1 MKSRLLLMTLL
12 SAIVAAPG
20 SGIVSAK
27 QTKVIVL
34 ASNDPGSKSITIR
47 ASAKSLLLEFG
58 ENADG
63 ALFTDD
69 AFITINHK
77 DKTYRVQSYSDL
89 LANAR
94 LEASRLAQ
102 SAEDRGAQG
111 VEFKLTELTETI
123 SGLSARKLIRT
134 EKGAPSAEFW
144 VSSELLP
151 PSVRSLS
158 DSIQTILPKNYLRR
172 MRGNPGIVEMVMLFG
187 VPLKM
192 KHGTDIYQARVIEDP
207 ETSFQLP
214 AGYRKID
221 K

>member
-1 MKSRLLLMTLL
+1 MKSRLLFLTLF
-12 SAIVAAPG
+12 SAIVAACG

-34 ASNDPGSKSITIR
+34 ASKDPGSKTITIR

-63 ALFTDD
+63 ALFTED
-69 AFITINHK
+69 AFMTINNK
-77 DKTYRVQSYSDL
+77 DKTYRVQTYAEL

-94 LEASRLAQ
+94 LEAARLAKTV
-102 SAEDRGAQG
+102 EDRGPQD

-123 SGLSARKLIRT
+123 SGFTTHKLIRT
-134 EKGAPSAEFW
+134 ENGEPSTEFW
-144 VSSELLP
+144 VSTELLP
-151 PSVRSLS
+151 KSVRSLS
-158 DSIQTILPKNYLRR
+158 DTIQTILPKNYLRR

-192 KHGTDIYQARVIEDP
+192 KHGADAYQAQVMESPD
-207 ETSFQLP
+207 TSFQIP
-214 AGYRKID
+214 AGYRKIA

>member
-1 MKSRLLLMTLL
+1 MKSRLLLLTLL
-12 SAIVAAPG
+12 LAIVSAPG
-20 SGIVSAK
+20 TGIVSAK

-34 ASNDPGSKSITIR
+34 ASKDPGSKSITIR

-69 AFITINHK
+69 AFITINNK

-89 LANAR
+89 LASAR

-102 SAEDRGAQG
+102 TGEDTGTQG

-134 EKGAPSAEFW
+134 EKGEPSTEFW
-144 VSSELLP
+144 VSRELLP

-158 DSIQTILPKNYLRR
+158 DTIQTILPKNYLRR
-172 MRGNPGIVEMVMLFG
+172 MRGNPGIVEMVMLYG

-192 KHGTDIYQARVIEDP
+192 KHGTDIYQAQVTESR
-207 ETSFQLP
+207 ETSFQIP
-214 AGYRKID
+214 VEYKRID